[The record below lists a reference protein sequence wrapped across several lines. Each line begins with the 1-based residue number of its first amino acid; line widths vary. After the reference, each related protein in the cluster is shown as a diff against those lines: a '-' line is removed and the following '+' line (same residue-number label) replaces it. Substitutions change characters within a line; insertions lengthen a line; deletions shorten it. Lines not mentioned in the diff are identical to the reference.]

1 MARGGTAVTPL
12 RAILFA
18 LACAAAPVGAAAQHL
33 VAQPFATGLS
43 FPTAFIGDPTA
54 ANRHFVVEQNGR
66 IRVLVNGVVQATP
79 FLDLTAAISSGP
91 ERGLLGMA
99 LDPDYATNRRFF
111 VYFTRGGQASACPA
125 PPAVPGP
132 ACEIGDLVVARF
144 KRSVADPLVADP
156 ASRFD
161 LKWAS
166 LGGQSYIEHSQFGNH
181 NGGSLMFGPD
191 GYLYIGVGDGGSAYD
206 PFNSGQNDDT
216 LLGKMLRIDVSVPDG
231 DPVGYDVPG
240 DNPFLDNDP
249 SPAFAEIWDFGLRNP
264 WKFSFDDPTRGGTG
278 ALFIADVGQ
287 NRWEEINWEPA
298 NSGARNYGWRIREAT
313 HPEVNAPPTTPAF
326 TPLTDPVYEY
336 SHVAGET
343 LLQGASIIGGF
354 VYRGSNLSAIWR
366 GRYFFGDF
374 VTSRVWSLR
383 LTIDL
388 VTKEAAA
395 DDPVE
400 HTTELG
406 PAAQSPSSFGVDA
419 NGELY
424 LVNYNGAVYRIDPT
438 PGQVPAPDPTVPAP
452 GSPLDRN
459 QGAGPRHG
467 VGDPTGHARP
477 RIR

>member
-1 MARGGTAVTPL
+1 MGISTS
-12 RAILFA
+12 A
-18 LACAAAPVGAAAQHL
+18 LATVGA
-33 VAQPFATGLS
+33 
-43 FPTAFIGDPTA
+43 
-54 ANRHFVVEQNGR
+54 
-66 IRVLVNGVVQATP
+66 
-79 FLDLTAAISSGP
+79 
-91 ERGLLGMA
+91 
-99 LDPDYATNRRFF
+99 
-111 VYFTRGGQASACPA
+111 
-125 PPAVPGP
+125 
-132 ACEIGDLVVARF
+132 
-144 KRSVADPLVADP
+144 
-156 ASRFD
+156 
-161 LKWAS
+161 
-166 LGGQSYIEHSQFGNH
+166 
-181 NGGSLMFGPD
+181 
-191 GYLYIGVGDGGSAYD
+191 AYD

-298 NSGARNYGWRIREAT
+298 DSGARNYGWRIREAT

-374 VTSRVWSLR
+374 ASRRVWSAAVNDA
-383 LTIDL
+383 TGAISGIID
-388 VTKEAAA
+388 
-395 DDPVE
+395 
-400 HTTELG
+400 HTAG
-406 PAAQSPSSFGVDA
+406 VGAPAVSSFGVDQ

-424 LVNYNGAVYRIDPT
+424 IVGYGATNQGVIYRLCELTITRGQDGFWNTGGTGTLRIETQPDCNWSLAIDSPWILPLSGT
-438 PGQVPAPDPTVPAP
+438 SGTGSGTVVFRVLPSGNVAPKRFDQRIWSADQTFLRATRHPFPAISTSMPAATSCGSTPTV
-452 GSPLDRN
+452 GSPS
-459 QGAGPRHG
+459 GS
-467 VGDPTGHARP
+467 
-477 RIR
+477 